1 MNATAQETGTLAKIK
16 QTGVMTLGAR
26 EASIPFNYLDDH
38 QRQAGYAWELSTR
51 IADAVKRQLKLPK
64 LEIKEINLTPQ
75 TRVALVANQTVD
87 LECSSTTNN
96 LERQKQVAFSN
107 TFFIVGA
114 RLLVRKNSGI
124 QHWADLIGKNVVV
137 SAGTTGER
145 LLRKL
150 NVENR
155 WGINIILAKDINENF
170 LTVETGRAVASM
182 QDDIILYS
190 NIARAK
196 DPSMWE
202 VVGMPQQREAY
213 GCMLRKD
220 DPAFKKLVDDTIA
233 AMMKSGEMEAL
244 YKRYFQSTIAVKGGF
259 FDQLEQACILN
270 RPGRAGLGQPG
281 VVAAA
286 FDLQDPAHRR
296 DPELVLVRMHEPV
309 PCPYPLA
316 KYAAAFFRMSRS
328 SSTRRSSARSC
339 WFSRCRSASCCVLR
353 ACRLTPLRRS
363 HSYRLWLDTPSRC
376 ATSATG

>member
-1 MNATAQETGTLAKIK
+1 
-16 QTGVMTLGAR
+16 MTLGAR

-244 YKRYFQSTIAVKGGF
+244 YKRYFQSTIAVKGGLRI
-259 FDQLEQACILN
+259 D
-270 RPGRAGLGQPG
+270 RPLSPEMLDLFKHPNDK
-281 VVAAA
+281 A
-286 FDLQDPAHRR
+286 FQ
-296 DPELVLVRMHEPV
+296 
-309 PCPYPLA
+309 
-316 KYAAAFFRMSRS
+316 
-328 SSTRRSSARSC
+328 
-339 WFSRCRSASCCVLR
+339 
-353 ACRLTPLRRS
+353 
-363 HSYRLWLDTPSRC
+363 
-376 ATSATG
+376 

>member
-1 MNATAQETGTLAKIK
+1 
-16 QTGVMTLGAR
+16 
-26 EASIPFNYLDDH
+26 
-38 QRQAGYAWELSTR
+38 GYAWELSTR

-182 QDDIILYS
+182 
-190 NIARAK
+190 
-196 DPSMWE
+196 
-202 VVGMPQQREAY
+202 
-213 GCMLRKD
+213 
-220 DPAFKKLVDDTIA
+220 
-233 AMMKSGEMEAL
+233 
-244 YKRYFQSTIAVKGGF
+244 
-259 FDQLEQACILN
+259 
-270 RPGRAGLGQPG
+270 
-281 VVAAA
+281 
-286 FDLQDPAHRR
+286 
-296 DPELVLVRMHEPV
+296 
-309 PCPYPLA
+309 
-316 KYAAAFFRMSRS
+316 
-328 SSTRRSSARSC
+328 
-339 WFSRCRSASCCVLR
+339 
-353 ACRLTPLRRS
+353 
-363 HSYRLWLDTPSRC
+363 
-376 ATSATG
+376 